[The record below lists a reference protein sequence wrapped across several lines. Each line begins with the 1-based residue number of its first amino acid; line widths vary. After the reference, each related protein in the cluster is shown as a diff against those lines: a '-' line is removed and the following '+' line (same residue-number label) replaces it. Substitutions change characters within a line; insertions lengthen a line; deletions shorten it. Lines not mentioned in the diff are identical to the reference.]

1 MPRMRRAP
9 KAWRPA
15 SRFRAGASSSD
26 SHESHCIASG
36 IGAAGIAIEQECAA
50 APSKGAPA
58 LRRCGAVR
66 RTAVRWLPT
75 LALLL
80 AACAKPQGPQWP
92 PGLLLSADR
101 SALSTFLDSLAE
113 LEGTPLARIAKE
125 WKAALPECAQV
136 EASAPDADPHSLL
149 ASLRCADPAGPLAA
163 FHASRGEHALALAFP
178 GDGDAR
184 ATALADLDGGAAR
197 ATLRW
202 PEPEGRLADL
212 LPGDAPAGPDRL
224 AVADR
229 VAHGRARS
237 AGPLDLAAWVPS
249 GSQGDRLFH
258 LRDRVLS
265 AALLDGTLELALYPP
280 EEGAAMPRAALA
292 LGVRQA
298 DAARA
303 AAERFLDEIGAM
315 WRLRRAPFSAEAG
328 TGACLPDLHLLPE
341 LAPCYALAGDALV
354 LGWNEASLRHA
365 LGSETAPQSVAGSDA
380 PAGDAAQPA
389 RFDVDLAKLRAA
401 DLALAAKLGREPAAL
416 RWPWRSVHASAGR
429 ESGALRVELELVSER
444 AS

>member
-1 MPRMRRAP
+1 VHR
-9 KAWRPA
+9 
-15 SRFRAGASSSD
+15 
-26 SHESHCIASG
+26 
-36 IGAAGIAIEQECAA
+36 
-50 APSKGAPA
+50 
-58 LRRCGAVR
+58 LAVR
-66 RTAVRWLPT
+66 SLLP
-75 LALLL
+75 LVALL
-80 AACAKPQGPQWP
+80 AACARPQGPQWP

-101 SALSTFLDSLAE
+101 SALSTFLDSLAQ
-113 LEGTPLARIAKE
+113 LEGTPLARIAGE

-136 EASAPDADPHSLL
+136 EASAPDADPQALL

-163 FHASRGEHALALAFP
+163 FHAARGEHALALAFP
-178 GDGDAR
+178 GAGDAR
-184 ATALADLDGGAAR
+184 PTAVADVDGGAAR

-202 PEPEGRLADL
+202 PEPDGRLADL

-265 AALLDGTLELALYPP
+265 AALLDGTLELAIYQP
-280 EEGAAMPRAALA
+280 EPSAAMPRSALA
-292 LGVRQA
+292 LGVRQP

-303 AAERFLDEIGAM
+303 AAERFLGEIASM
-315 WRLRRAPFSAEAG
+315 WRLRRAEFAAPAG

-341 LAPCYALAGDALV
+341 LAPCYAVARDALV

-365 LGSETAPQSVAGSDA
+365 LGSPADPEDSEHALRAGN
-380 PAGDAAQPA
+380 AALPA
-389 RFDVDLAKLRAA
+389 RFDLDLAKLREA

-416 RWPWRSVHASAGR
+416 RWPWRSVRASAGR
-429 ESGALRVELELVSER
+429 ESGALRVDLELMPER

>member
-1 MPRMRRAP
+1 LGAP
-9 KAWRPA
+9 SPA
-15 SRFRAGASSSD
+15 SHA
-26 SHESHCIASG
+26 SHCIGSG
-36 IGAAGIAIEQECAA
+36 IGAARAAIEQECAA
-50 APSKGAPA
+50 APPKGAPA
-58 LRRCGAVR
+58 QRRCGGVR
-66 RTAVRWLPT
+66 RHAVRWLPT
-75 LALLL
+75 LALAL

-92 PGLLLSADR
+92 SGLLLSADR
-101 SALSTFLDSLAE
+101 SALAAFLDSLSQ
-113 LEGTPLARIAKE
+113 LEGTPLARVAVE
-125 WKAALPECAQV
+125 WRSALPACPQV
-136 EASAPDADPHSLL
+136 EAYAPDADPRALL
-149 ASLRCADPAGPLAA
+149 ASLRCANPQGPLAV
-163 FHASRGEHALALAFP
+163 FHAARGEHALALAFP

-184 ATALADLDGGAAR
+184 ATAFADLDAGSAR

-202 PEPEGRLADL
+202 PGLDGRLADL

-280 EEGAAMPRAALA
+280 DPGAAMPRAAAA

-303 AAERFLDEIGAM
+303 AAERFLDEVGAM

-328 TGACLPDLHLLPE
+328 TGSCLPDLHLLPE
-341 LAPCYALAGDALV
+341 LAPCYALARDALV
-354 LGWNEASLRHA
+354 FGWNEASLRHA
-365 LGSETAPQSVAGSDA
+365 LESPLAPQSAPDA
-380 PAGDAAQPA
+380 ERAGDAALPA
-389 RFDVDLAKLRAA
+389 RFDLDLARLRAA

-416 RWPWRSVHASAGR
+416 RWPWRSVRATAGR
-429 ESGALRVELELVSER
+429 ESGALRVELALVPER

>member
-1 MPRMRRAP
+1 MLAP
-9 KAWRPA
+9 
-15 SRFRAGASSSD
+15 
-26 SHESHCIASG
+26 
-36 IGAAGIAIEQECAA
+36 
-50 APSKGAPA
+50 
-58 LRRCGAVR
+58 
-66 RTAVRWLPT
+66 
-75 LALLL
+75 LL
-80 AACAKPQGPQWP
+80 ACACAKPQGPKWP

-101 SALSTFLDSLAE
+101 TALASFLDSLAE
-113 LEGTPLARIAKE
+113 LEGTPLARVAGE
-125 WKAALPECAQV
+125 WKAALPQCAQV
-136 EASAPDADPHSLL
+136 EASAPDADPQALL
-149 ASLRCADPAGPLAA
+149 ASLRCADPSSPLAA
-163 FHASRGEHALALAFP
+163 FHAARGEHALALAFP

-184 ATALADLDGGAAR
+184 ATALADLEGGAAR

-202 PEPEGRLADL
+202 PEPDGRLADL
-212 LPGDAPAGPDRL
+212 LPGDEPAGPDRL

-280 EEGAAMPRAALA
+280 EVGAAMPRAALA

-315 WRLRRAPFSAEAG
+315 WRLRRAPFRDEAG
-328 TGACLPDLHLLPE
+328 TGECLPDLHVLPE
-341 LAPCYALAGDALV
+341 LGPCYALARDALV

-365 LGSETAPQSVAGSDA
+365 LGSETAAA
-380 PAGDAAQPA
+380 PAADAALPA

-416 RWPWRSVHASAGR
+416 RWPWRSVRASAGR
-429 ESGALRVELELVSER
+429 ESGALRVDIELRPER
-444 AS
+444 AW

>member
-1 MPRMRRAP
+1 M
-9 KAWRPA
+9 
-15 SRFRAGASSSD
+15 S
-26 SHESHCIASG
+26 
-36 IGAAGIAIEQECAA
+36 
-50 APSKGAPA
+50 
-58 LRRCGAVR
+58 
-66 RTAVRWLPT
+66 
-75 LALLL
+75 LL
-80 AACAKPQGPQWP
+80 AACAKPQAPQWP

-101 SALSTFLDSLAE
+101 SALATFLDSLAE
-113 LEGTPLARIAKE
+113 LEGTPLARVAGE
-125 WKAALPECAQV
+125 WETALPGCAQV
-136 EASAPDADPHSLL
+136 EASAPDGDPHALL
-149 ASLRCADPAGPLAA
+149 ASVRCADPHGPLAA
-163 FHASRGEHALALAFP
+163 FHATRGAHALALAFP
-178 GDGDAR
+178 GEGDAR
-184 ATALADLDGGAAR
+184 ATALADLVGGAAR

-265 AALLDGTLELALYPP
+265 AALLDGTLELALYAP
-280 EEGAAMPRAALA
+280 EAGAAMPRTALA
-292 LGVRQA
+292 LGVRQV

-303 AAERFLDEIGAM
+303 AADRFLDEIGAM
-315 WRLRRAPFSAEAG
+315 WQLRRAPFSANAA

-341 LAPCYALAGDALV
+341 LAPCYAVARDALV

-365 LGSETAPQSVAGSDA
+365 LGSEAASQQTAAE
-380 PAGDAAQPA
+380 AALPA
-389 RFDVDLAKLRAA
+389 RFDLDLAKLRAA

-416 RWPWRSVHASAGR
+416 RWPWRSVRASAGR
-429 ESGALRVELELVSER
+429 DSGALRFDVELLPER

>member
-1 MPRMRRAP
+1 MLV
-9 KAWRPA
+9 
-15 SRFRAGASSSD
+15 S
-26 SHESHCIASG
+26 
-36 IGAAGIAIEQECAA
+36 
-50 APSKGAPA
+50 
-58 LRRCGAVR
+58 
-66 RTAVRWLPT
+66 
-75 LALLL
+75 LL
-80 AACAKPQGPQWP
+80 AACAKPQTAQWP

-101 SALSTFLDSLAE
+101 SALSSFLDSLAG
-113 LEGTPLARIAKE
+113 LEGTPLARVAGE
-125 WKAALPECAQV
+125 WKSALPQCAQI
-136 EASAPDADPHSLL
+136 EASAPGADPHALL

-163 FHASRGEHALALAFP
+163 FHAARGEHALALAFP
-178 GDGDAR
+178 GVGDAR
-184 ATALADLDGGAAR
+184 ATALADLDGGTAH

-202 PEPEGRLADL
+202 PEPDGRLADL

-280 EEGAAMPRAALA
+280 ELGAAMPRAALA
-292 LGVRQA
+292 LGVRQT

-303 AAERFLDEIGAM
+303 AAGRFLDQISEM
-315 WRLRRAPFSAEAG
+315 WRLRRAPFSQDSA

-341 LAPCYALAGDALV
+341 LAPCYAVARDALV

-365 LGSETAPQSVAGSDA
+365 LGSETAAGAEA
-380 PAGDAAQPA
+380 PADAALPA
-389 RFDVDLAKLRAA
+389 RFDLDLAKLRAS

-416 RWPWRSVHASAGR
+416 RWPWRSVRATAGR
-429 ESGALRVELELVSER
+429 ESSALRVDVELLPER